1 MVNVGTIHPLAILL
15 LLISTNVLIYF
26 TKSPIFII
34 LSVILGFWLGYAGS
48 IWLGYAGMRY
58 ASSSASD
65 VSEGENNNDDAQ
77 QHEQDGDQ
85 NDSNNGNP
93 PLDRIEL
100 QSCSN
105 STVEICSLGNCH
117 ELVEEVI

>member
-1 MVNVGTIHPLAILL
+1 MLVAFGLDMLVCVN
-15 LLISTNVLIYF
+15 
-26 TKSPIFII
+26 
-34 LSVILGFWLGYAGS
+34 
-48 IWLGYAGMRY
+48 

-105 STVEICSLGNCH
+105 STVEICSLGTTMS
-117 ELVEEVI
+117 